1 MKKAAVPSIL
11 VAVVLLALGV
21 TAEAQQSKK
30 VPRIGILWPFLSTVG
45 PPFAEAFQQGL
56 HNLGYVEGQNI
67 AIEYRYSEGKDS
79 RLPDLAAELVRL
91 KVDAIFAPTTT
102 AALAAKNATNE
113 IPIITAAAADP
124 VGSGLV
130 ATLARPGGNV
140 TGLSLLASLEISGK
154 QLELLKEAL
163 PKLTRVA
170 VLADPS
176 SLPTAGLLKE
186 AEQAA
191 RSLGLQLRVVEA
203 RDPNELEGAFAT
215 IKKEHTANALLVI
228 GAPFIGSNPRIVSFA
243 TSSRLPA
250 MYPYAESVDGGGLM
264 SYGPN
269 RPDLFR
275 RAAIYV
281 DKILKGT
288 KPADL
293 PVEQPTKFEF
303 VINLKTAKQLG
314 LTIPQSVLFRADRV
328 IK

>member
-1 MKKAAVPSIL
+1 MNKAGWSSIL
-11 VAVVLLALGV
+11 VAAMLFALYIP
-21 TAEAQQSKK
+21 AHAQQPKK
-30 VPRIGILWPFLSTVG
+30 VPRIGVLWPFLPVVG
-45 PPFAEAFQQGL
+45 LPLAEAFRQGL
-56 HNLGYVEGQNI
+56 RNLGYVEGGNI
-67 AIEYRYSEGKDS
+67 AIEYRNSEGTDS
-79 RLPDLAAELVRL
+79 RLPDLAGELLRL
-91 KVDAIFAPTTT
+91 QVDVIFAPTTT
-102 AALAAKNATNE
+102 AALAAKNATSE
-113 IPIITAAAADP
+113 IPIITATAADP

-130 ATLARPGGNV
+130 RSLARPGGNV

-154 QLELLKEAL
+154 QLELLKEVL
-163 PKLTRVA
+163 PKLTRLA

-176 SLPTAGLLKE
+176 SPPTAGLLKE

-191 RSLGLQLRVVEA
+191 RSLGVQLRVVEA
-203 RDPNELEGAFAT
+203 RDPNGLENAFST
-215 IKKEHTANALLVI
+215 IKRERAGALLVI
-228 GAPFIGSNPRIVSFA
+228 AAPFIGSNPRIVSFA

-250 MYPYAESVDGGGLM
+250 MYPYTEAVDAGGLM

-275 RAAIYV
+275 RAATYV

-303 VINLKTAKQLG
+303 IINLRTAKQIG
-314 LTIPQSVLFRADRV
+314 LTIPQSVLYRADRV